1 MDDGIGAKL
10 VGKPGIRRKII
21 VRRHQ
26 SRIVISRFRVDVVAA
41 RRLDQHR
48 DIPGAEAG
56 DRKPPAIEPARPE
69 KWIALGGAPTLGY
82 RRCTAAGK
90 VAKKPE

>member
-10 VGKPGIRRKII
+10 VGEPGIYREVI

-26 SRIVISRFRVDVVAA
+26 SRIVVSRFRVDVVAA

-48 DIPGAEAG
+48 DIPGAEPGYGEAA
-56 DRKPPAIEPARPE
+56 AIEPARPE
-69 KWIALGGAPTLGY
+69 KWIAFGSVPAVDLL
-82 RRCTAAGK
+82 
-90 VAKKPE
+90 